1 MDTKEFDILDVL
13 LILAKHKKF
22 IFFTTLIVSVL
33 IVTYSLLVTQTWESK
48 TVIIS
53 ISNNS
58 DFSVEK
64 AIVGQL
70 SSSFL
75 KHENSSKDVIPIIES
90 RTFLEKIIKE
100 FDLLSYLELENEEPL
115 LANFLAVKSLREK
128 IITIDED
135 LKKGTISIKVITDD
149 KFLSANIANYITSE
163 LDRFNR
169 EERLTKS
176 KENRIFLEN
185 RINELEVD
193 ISKLRD
199 DLQKFE
205 IENNVLSINTQVQK
219 QLNFYAELIVK
230 YKEKEIE
237 VEYLQKLY
245 AEDNKALLKALTEKS
260 ILQEQITLFEKS
272 ENLPKYYINLD
283 IFPQLVTD
291 YYGLKF
297 KFKIQQKIYETLYPQ
312 YEFAKLSELKDT
324 PSIQIIDKAI
334 PAGKRS
340 FPSRGLM
347 CILAFIMAI
356 IISSSYVIILEAI
369 KSYLLI
375 GSKQNKFIEIK
386 KRLLNK

>member
-1 MDTKEFDILDVL
+1 MENKQIDILDVL
-13 LILAKHKKF
+13 LVLAKHKKF
-22 IFFTTLIVSVL
+22 IFFTTLIVSIL

-48 TVIIS
+48 TVIIP
-53 ISNNS
+53 ISHES
-58 DFSVEK
+58 DFSVEN
-64 AIVGQL
+64 AIIGQL

-75 KHENSSKDVIPIIES
+75 KHGNSSKDVIPIIES

-100 FDLLSYLELENEEPL
+100 FDLLSYLELKDEKLL
-115 LANFLAVKSLREK
+115 LANFLAVKALREK
-128 IITIDED
+128 IITIDEN
-135 LKKGTISIKVITDD
+135 LVKGTITIKVITDD

-199 DLQKFE
+199 DLQNFE
-205 IENNVLSINTQVQK
+205 TENNVLSIDTQVQK

-237 VEYLQKLY
+237 VEYLQKFY
-245 AEDNKALLKALTEKS
+245 DEDNKILLKALTEKS

-272 ENLPKYYINLD
+272 EDLPQYYINLD
-283 IFPQLVTD
+283 IFPQLTTD

-297 KFKIQQKIYETLYPQ
+297 KFQIQQQIYKTLYPQ

-375 GSKQNKFIEIK
+375 NSKQNKFIEIK